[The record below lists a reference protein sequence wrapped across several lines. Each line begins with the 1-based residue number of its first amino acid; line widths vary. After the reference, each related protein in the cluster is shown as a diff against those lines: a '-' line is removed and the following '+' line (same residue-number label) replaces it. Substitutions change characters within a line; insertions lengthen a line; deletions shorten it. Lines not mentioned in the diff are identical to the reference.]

1 MIFYQIFLS
10 PQVKRCAII
19 TYKHGIYELP
29 HTSCQTTQDF
39 KDLRK
44 LGNIGKVSIPHRMI
58 AHRPGPPAKTKT
70 PSILAKH
77 S

>member
-29 HTSCQTTQDF
+29 HTGCQKTQDF

-58 AHRPGPPAKTKT
+58 AQRPAPRAKMKIPPM
-70 PSILAKH
+70 LAKCP
-77 S
+77 